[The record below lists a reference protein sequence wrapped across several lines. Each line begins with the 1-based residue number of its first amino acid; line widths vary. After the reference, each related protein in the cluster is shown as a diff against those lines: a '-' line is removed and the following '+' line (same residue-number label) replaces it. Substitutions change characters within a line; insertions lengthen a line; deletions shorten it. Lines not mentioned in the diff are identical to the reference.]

1 MLRRLAAMTA
11 MIVLVAALLLLTRRV
26 YLHHQ
31 ATGSEDE
38 PTASEVRSVPE
49 GKGADGHQ
57 AGGHRTVL
65 MEKRIDFP
73 FRSSGA

>member
-26 YLHHQ
+26 YLHHE

-38 PTASEVRSVPE
+38 PTASEVRSVAPPSLKIE
-49 GKGADGHQ
+49 SPSPVVAQ
-57 AGGHRTVL
+57 PA
-65 MEKRIDFP
+65 
-73 FRSSGA
+73 